1 MAFGQ
6 SFSPGGGGGQP
17 NYSVFDAQKEKD
29 EGEVKALLR
38 QMERLNVQD
47 QLQERK
53 NNSLLLEADTR
64 QNNILTEGKD
74 YRQMSGLLDHIAEGG
89 KLDDPLGPQGE
100 RVLNF
105 NPDKYKEEYAKYA
118 AKDMLTG
125 QQKNKLASSTVFSQ
139 MWDKNRAEEASEI
152 LANLM
157 DEKAVRRLS
166 DKEFNLML
174 RDNPYFRKWFRG
186 LKGPAKSGINEMKA
200 AFMDKETGAG
210 YDPNYRTTWEG
221 AQDFVEKN
229 PLKSAAAAGVTGG
242 MSYKMRSVLSQAK
255 LLEGNVATAQKGLD
269 YLTTRPINEL
279 TGKPFE
285 KGTETYNK
293 WMRKRGQRITANPE
307 RTGLKSIKRAETALK
322 NAKKLSEPYGKWTK
336 KLAKTAPG
344 MLPYFAPSI
353 GSAMGGLHSEEGAL
367 AGRGLGAA
375 YMLKKAIIPAIRPAL
390 ERGIG
395 GSGAVIKKSFW
406 EFLKKRMPGLATK
419 AAGRIGVAAAIDGP
433 LPVGEILGAIA
444 ALGWGG
450 IEVYG
455 LYKEWQR
462 LTK

>member
-6 SFSPGGGGGQP
+6 GFSPGGGGGQP

-29 EGEVKALLR
+29 EGEVKTLLR

-64 QNNILTEGKD
+64 QSNILTEGKD

-105 NPDKYKEEYAKYA
+105 NPDKYKEEFAKYA

-157 DEKAVRRLS
+157 DEKEVRRLS

-174 RDNPYFRKWFRG
+174 RDNPHFRKWFRG
-186 LKGPAKSGINEMKA
+186 LKGPADSGINEIKA
-200 AFMDKETGAG
+200 AFMDKVTGAG

-221 AQDFVEKN
+221 AQDWVEEN
-229 PLKSAAAAGVTGG
+229 PLKTATAAGVTGG

-255 LLEGNVATAQKGLD
+255 LLEGKVATAQKSLD

-307 RTGLKSIKRAETALK
+307 RTGLKSIERAETALK

-336 KLAKTAPG
+336 KLAKSAPG

-375 YMLKKAIIPAIRPAL
+375 YMLKNAIIPAIRPAL
-390 ERGIG
+390 ERGVK
-395 GSGAVIKKSFW
+395 GSGTMVKQSFAR
-406 EFLKKRMPGLATK
+406 FLKKRLPGLGAK
-419 AAGRIGVAAAIDGP
+419 AAARIGVGAVIDGP
-433 LPVGEILGAIA
+433 LPIGELVGAVFAAGYGAIE
-444 ALGWGG
+444 
-450 IEVYG
+450 IIG
-455 LYKEWQR
+455 LYKEWKR